1 MQIMEKLIILIILGL
16 FLISAVVFFL
26 KNWIKDGV
34 EVAIMR
40 TLRYIIV
47 TGIIAIIAIIAA
59 YFGMN

>member
-1 MQIMEKLIILIILGL
+1 MILIILGL
-16 FLISAVVFFL
+16 FLISALVFFL

-47 TGIIAIIAIIAA
+47 TGIIAIIAIAA
-59 YFGMN
+59 VYFRMN

>member
-1 MQIMEKLIILIILGL
+1 MEKLIILIILGL